1 MITKAAIYHRSHSSY
16 SYTYDKETLHLR
28 IRSAKGEVDNV
39 TLRIGDPYDWATG
52 GGGGNLN
59 AENASGWIGGENIL
73 MEKECETELF
83 DYWFCAVRP
92 QFYRARYAFLL
103 ESRTKQL
110 LLAGEKQIISITNR
124 DNSPALSQLSNFYCF
139 PYINPTDVFNAP
151 SWVKDIVWYQIFP
164 ERFANGNPAIS
175 PENVLPWGS
184 QDPKSN
190 SFFGGDI
197 QGVIDRLDYIQDLG
211 ITGIYFTPITQG
223 KTNHK
228 YDTTDYLK
236 IDPAFGNEET
246 VKTLIEEAHKRGIK
260 IMLDAVFNHIG
271 ASSMQWQDVLKHG
284 ENSKY
289 ADWFYI
295 EQFPLIDESKRDSHS
310 KEMLNYR
317 AFAFA
322 ENMPKLNTENPE
334 VMEYLLEAG
343 RYWVR
348 NFDIDAWRLDVANE
362 VDQRF
367 WRRFRDELK
376 AIKPELYILG
386 EVWHDSMNWLGGDQ
400 FDAVMNYPLTDAILG
415 FFATETLNANQFKSA
430 VNELN
435 VNYPI
440 NVNEVSFLLLD
451 SHDTPRIIDKCGA
464 NKEKTKLAYLFQFT
478 QTGSPCLYYGGEI
491 GLDGGADPL
500 NRKCMIWDEN
510 KHDLNMKRHIMQI
523 IKLRKTCPA
532 LRAHKMTWLVTDDAQ
547 KSLIYQKESHGEQ
560 IFIAINNS
568 DKVSELQLPTA
579 LYGRAVTDL
588 YNEKPCQLTET
599 LKLPA
604 FGFAVYKHQQVNA

>member
-16 SYTYDKETLHLR
+16 SYAYDKETLHLR
-28 IRSAKGEVDNV
+28 IRSAKEEVDNI
-39 TLRIGDPYDWATG
+39 TLRVGDPYDWATG

-59 AENASGWIGGENIL
+59 SENASGWVGGENIL

-92 QFYRARYAFLL
+92 QYYRARYAFLL
-103 ESRTKQL
+103 ESCDKQL
-110 LLAGEKQIISITNR
+110 LLAGEKQIIAITNR
-124 DNSPALSQLSNFYCF
+124 ENDPALSQLSNFYCF

-151 SWVKDIVWYQIFP
+151 SWVKETIWYQIFP

-197 QGVIDRLDYIQDLG
+197 QGVIDHLDYIQDLG

-236 IDPAFGNEET
+236 IDPAFGDKET

-260 IMLDAVFNHIG
+260 VMFDAVFNHIG

-284 ENSKY
+284 ADSTY

-295 EQFPLIDESKRDSHS
+295 EQFPLIDESKRQSHS
-310 KEMLNYR
+310 KDMLNYR

-376 AIKPELYILG
+376 AIKPEIYILG

-415 FFATETLNANQFKSA
+415 FFASDSLNANQFKSA

-464 NKEKTKLAYLFQFT
+464 NKAKAKLAYLFQFT

-491 GLDGGADPL
+491 GLDGRADPL
-500 NRKCMIWDEN
+500 NRKCMIWDEK
-510 KHDLNMKRHIMQI
+510 KHDLNMKQHIIQI
-523 IKLRKTCPA
+523 IKLRKTYPA
-532 LRAHKMTWLVTDDAQ
+532 LRHHKITWLVIDDVQ
-547 KSLIYQKESHGEQ
+547 NSLLYQKESQGEQ
-560 IFIAINNS
+560 VFIAMNNS
-568 DKVSELQLPTA
+568 DKASELQLPGA
-579 LYGRAVTDL
+579 LYGRAVTDI
-588 YNEKPCQLTET
+588 YNEKSCQLTET
-599 LKLPA
+599 LQLPA
-604 FGFAVYKHQQVNA
+604 FGFAVYKMNP